1 MCIDIIDDMK
11 FCTLPMNLRVDAPIL
26 ILQGP
31 VTFKVSVPKV
41 EDKPEWN
48 LKGQTVSFT
57 LPLTDT
63 VSEIMNINFFC
74 YDQN

>member
-1 MCIDIIDDMK
+1 MK
-11 FCTLPMNLRVDAPIL
+11 LCTPLPMNLCVDAPIL

-63 VSEIMNINFFC
+63 VSEIMNINFFRC
-74 YDQN
+74 DKN

>member
-1 MCIDIIDDMK
+1 MK
-11 FCTLPMNLRVDAPIL
+11 LCTPLPMNLYVDAPIL

-63 VSEIMNINFFC
+63 VSEIMNLKFFC

>member
-1 MCIDIIDDMK
+1 MK
-11 FCTLPMNLRVDAPIL
+11 LCTPLPMKLCVDAPIF

-63 VSEIMNINFFC
+63 VSEIININFFC
-74 YDQN
+74 YDKN

>member
-1 MCIDIIDDMK
+1 MKLCTPLSVNLCI
-11 FCTLPMNLRVDAPIL
+11 DAPIL

-63 VSEIMNINFFC
+63 VSEVINTNFFC
-74 YDQN
+74 CDKN

>member
-1 MCIDIIDDMK
+1 M
-11 FCTLPMNLRVDAPIL
+11 
-26 ILQGP
+26 
-31 VTFKVSVPKV
+31 TFKVSVPKV

-63 VSEIMNINFFC
+63 VRSRKDFQLHQIIQFLLNVIVILRVSECTKIVVKEFTF
-74 YDQN
+74 

>member
-1 MCIDIIDDMK
+1 MK
-11 FCTLPMNLRVDAPIL
+11 LCTPLPMNLYVDAPIL